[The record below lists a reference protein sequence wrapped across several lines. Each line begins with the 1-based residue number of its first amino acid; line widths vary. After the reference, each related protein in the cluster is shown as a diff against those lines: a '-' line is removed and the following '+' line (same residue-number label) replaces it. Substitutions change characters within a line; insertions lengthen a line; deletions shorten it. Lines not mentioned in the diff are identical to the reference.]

1 MEWEDE
7 EMSAMSVCQDRVGIL
22 LVDDKPSNIV
32 ALEAILSSP
41 DYHLITATSGREAL
55 RCLRQGEVAVILAD
69 VMMPLMDGFQFAD
82 AVKQDPAT
90 REIPIIF
97 LTAMA
102 SDVEHVFRGY
112 AAGAADYL
120 HKPLQPEIVRAKVAV
135 FAQLFRQR
143 RLIEEQ
149 GRLLV
154 ESERR
159 EQLSRLVAMKQAA
172 LEEKQQVEADLQ
184 FSEERFKLLLEN
196 VRDYAI
202 AILDPSGMITGWN
215 IGGELMTGYA
225 AGEILAT
232 SVSSLYLPGDLANGT
247 LEDELRRAAE
257 SGRSADQRWLQRKD
271 GSRFFADG
279 VTTALRD
286 ARGGLRGFAKIVRDC
301 TERQRAQEERE
312 HLLAGERAARLEAE
326 EARRRIALLDRISS
340 TLSASIDYHE
350 LLARLSEAV
359 VPDFADCCV
368 VQMVGEDDD
377 VVCAALSHVDPDR
390 REEIRR
396 IVEGTGE
403 ADAAIWDVQRAL
415 LSGEPEL
422 HAVMDGAAHGGEPA
436 AGEAPPTSA
445 LRRLGARSAV
455 VAPLVARGRTLG
467 AATFLRFGEG
477 HGYTQDDVQ
486 LAAMLTKRAA
496 LAVDNSRL
504 YRESQ
509 HLNRIKDE
517 FLATLQHE
525 LRTPLN
531 AIVGWTELLSDDV
544 VREEP
549 GTLFE
554 GLAVIRRNAA
564 SQMALID
571 DVLDISRIITGK
583 LEVEA
588 RSLDLAP
595 IVKASVDSA
604 KLSAKAK
611 SIQIVADLGPCSSIE
626 GDPSR
631 LQQILWNLISN
642 AIKFT
647 PQGGRIDVRLR
658 EIDGRAEIEVSD
670 TGQGIDPLFLPH
682 VFDRFR
688 QEDGTTTRRQGGL
701 GLGLA
706 IVRHLAELH
715 GGSVRAH
722 SEGRGKGASFRVSIP
737 VSNAVSTEVDGVRR
751 LPSDSGASVQKQVQP
766 SLQGIRVLVVDDDD
780 DSRTIVGQI
789 LRRQGAFVMEAESA
803 SDAVRLFAFEAPD
816 LLLTDISMPE
826 EDGFS
831 LIRRIRRLEKE
842 QDRASTPIAALTAHA
857 SREDSDRIRAA
868 GFGRHIPKP
877 FDARGL
883 VEAVKALVESRSGKG
898 GHSGVF
904 EQHH

>member
-1 MEWEDE
+1 MEREDQ
-7 EMSAMSVCQDRVGIL
+7 EMSAMPVCQDRVDIL
-22 LVDDKPSNIV
+22 LVDDQPSNLV
-32 ALEAILSSP
+32 ALEAILSAP
-41 DYHLITATSGREAL
+41 DYRLIAVTSGREAL
-55 RCLRQGEVAVILAD
+55 GCLRQNEVAVILAD

-120 HKPLQPEIVRAKVAV
+120 HKPLQPEIVQAKVAV

-149 GRLLV
+149 ARQLV
-154 ESERR
+154 EGERR
-159 EQLSRLVAMKQAA
+159 EQRSRLVALKQAA
-172 LEEKQQVEADLQ
+172 LEERQQVEADLL
-184 FSEERFKLLLEN
+184 FSEERFKLLIEN

-225 AGEILAT
+225 AAEVLGT
-232 SVSSLYLPGDLANGT
+232 SVSCLYLPGDLANGT
-247 LEDELRRAAE
+247 VKDELRRAAA

-271 GSRFFADG
+271 GSGFFADG

-286 ARGGLRGFAKIVRDC
+286 TRGGLRGFAKIVRDC

-312 HLLAGERAARLEAE
+312 QLLASERAARLEAE
-326 EARRRIALLDRISS
+326 EARRRIALIDRMSS
-340 TLSASIDYHE
+340 TLSASLDYHE
-350 LLARLSEAV
+350 LLARLCETV

-368 VQMVGEDDD
+368 VQMVDEDGGI
-377 VVCAALSHVDPDR
+377 VCGGLSHVDPER
-390 REEIRR
+390 REEVRR
-396 IVEGTGE
+396 LVEGTGDKGVTTWSVE
-403 ADAAIWDVQRAL
+403 QAL
-415 LSGEPEL
+415 LSGRAEL
-422 HAVMDGAAHGGEPA
+422 HAVVDSAGNDGEPD
-436 AGEAPPTSA
+436 AGDPTSP
-445 LRRLGARSAV
+445 RRWLGARSAV

-477 HGYTQDDVQ
+477 QAYTQDDVQ

-531 AIVGWTELLSDDV
+531 AIVGWTELLTDDT

-549 GTLFE
+549 DTLFE

-588 RSLDLAP
+588 KGLDLAP
-595 IVKASVDSA
+595 IVKAAVDSA

-611 SIQIVADLGPCSSIE
+611 SIQIVADLGPCRGIE

-647 PQGGRIDVRLR
+647 GQGGRIDVRLS

-670 TGQGIDPLFLPH
+670 NGQGIDPLFLPY

-706 IVRHLAELH
+706 IVRHLTELH
-715 GGSVRAH
+715 GGSVRVH
-722 SEGRGKGASFRVSIP
+722 SEGRGKGTSFSVSIP
-737 VSNAVSTEVDGVRR
+737 LSAADSMEVDGVTRPPSEAGQSVLEPAR
-751 LPSDSGASVQKQVQP
+751 LA
-766 SLQGIRVLVVDDDD
+766 LQGIRVLVVDDDD

-789 LRRQGAFVMEAESA
+789 LRRQGASVVEAESA

-831 LIRRIRRLEKE
+831 LIRRIRRLEQE

-857 SREDSDRIRAA
+857 SREDRDRIRAA

-883 VEAVKALVESRSGKG
+883 VEAVRALVESRPAGG

-904 EQHH
+904 ERHH